1 MLSKD
6 GPYAYAKACGIIGK
20 SFLGKIISSLS
31 GLSSLSEFERLIFPE
46 QHQELSG
53 GELLADLESRI
64 VKKTVRQILTIVNS
78 FGNPPELIVRMLKT
92 YEYSDLKACLQHI
105 VCGKKEPPKISNIG
119 RFGTVHFDAFPDLN
133 AMLRNTEFRFLLS
146 RDLKSIKV
154 GMDVVPVETKIDA
167 LYYDGLIKS
176 LRQLSAEDKQI
187 AQKILADE
195 ISLRNCTWALRLRNY
210 FHKTAGETVN
220 DLMDIKLRD
229 QTGGKKSSLTAA
241 AEESV
246 GFSLDSRPAWNGWK
260 WENFLNPEEASVH
273 WVADPRHFQNSASG
287 YLYRLAEKSFHRA
300 PASVSSVFCFI
311 KLRQFEEDLLTS
323 IAEGLALGIESAEVF
338 KMLGAA

>member
-1 MLSKD
+1 MPETSS
-6 GPYAYAKACGIIGK
+6 YAYAKACGIIGK
-20 SFLGKIISSLS
+20 SFTGKGMSSLAE
-31 GLSSLSEFERLIFPE
+31 LRSLSELDRLIFSD
-46 QHQELSG
+46 QNRELSG
-53 GELLADLESRI
+53 REMLADLEDRI
-64 VKKTVRQILTIVNS
+64 VKKTVRQIMTIVNS
-78 FGNPPELIVRMLKT
+78 FREPPELIVRMLRT

-105 VCGKKEPPKISNIG
+105 SSGKKEPPEISNIG

-133 AMLRNTEFRFLLS
+133 AMLKNTEFSFLLS
-146 RDLKSIKV
+146 QDLKSIKT
-154 GMDVVPVETKIDA
+154 GMDIVPIETKIDT
-167 LYYDGLIKS
+167 LYYNGLIKS

-195 ISLRNCTWALRLRNY
+195 ISLRNCTWALRLRTY

-273 WVADPRHFQNSASG
+273 WVADPRHFQNAASG
-287 YLYRLAEKSFHRA
+287 YLYRLALKSFHRA
-300 PASVSSVFCFI
+300 PSSVSSVFCFI
-311 KLRQFEEDLLTS
+311 KLKQFEEDLLTS
-323 IAEGLALGIESAEVF
+323 IAEGLALGVESAVVF